1 MKKFR
6 RKLVKSLTVII
17 CLVDESHL
25 CYSFAHRF
33 LIHNVGEVLA
43 GLVNSS
49 FPNNLVSWDLAVG
62 PMVAVVH
69 GSIG

>member
-1 MKKFR
+1 MQN
-6 RKLVKSLTVII
+6 LVANLTLII
-17 CLVDESHL
+17 CFVDESHL
-25 CYSFAHRF
+25 CYSFAQRF
-33 LIHNVGEVLA
+33 LILNVGEVLA

-49 FPNNLVSWDLAVG
+49 FPNNWVSWDLAVG